1 MEGLPKKETLQIEF
15 KSDTKERNGLPD
27 HELIDTVVGMA
38 NSKGGSIFLGIE
50 DDGKVTGAMGK
61 HLDETGVCALIANST
76 VPSVQTKA
84 EILDVEENMKIL
96 RIDVPMSRTVVASST
111 GKTLRRRLK
120 LDGSPETVPLFP
132 YEIQSRL
139 SELSLLDFS
148 ATPLAGS
155 SMADLDPLEQMRLRS
170 IIENNPSGDKKL
182 LELTDEELN
191 LSLRLVTRQNDS
203 LVPTMAGMLLLGKEP
218 SIQRLVPTAR
228 SSFQVLEGTNVRINE
243 SFNAPLLKTFET
255 FSTYLNAWNPEK
267 ETSYGLFRISIPEFN
282 RDAFREGLVNAFS
295 HRDYTQLGEVRVL
308 ITDEGLSISSQGGF
322 IDGVNTDNLIS
333 VEPHG
338 RNPALADALKRIG
351 LAERTGRGID
361 RIYEGSMKYG
371 RPWPDYSESTSSVV
385 RLFIQRAEPDVAFIN
400 MIATEQ
406 NRMGKPLSLNALMAL
421 SLIRNE
427 GRASRDRIC
436 RDLHISEQRTSA
448 TIAQL
453 LGLELIEESGSDRN
467 PLFSLNPVFYRRI
480 ANDNVYGTR
489 RKVSVDDYQQAIV
502 ELARRNGG
510 FVTKDEVSSV
520 LDISGSQAYFQIKKL
535 VKDRTLS
542 PNQRGKYANYRL
554 EELSD

>member
-84 EILDVEENMKIL
+84 EILDVEENTKII
-96 RIDVPMSRTVVASST
+96 RIDVPMSRTVVASSA

-155 SMADLDPLEQMRLRS
+155 SMADLDPLEQVRLRS

-218 SIQRLVPTAR
+218 SIQRLAPTAR

-427 GRASRDRIC
+427 GRASRERIC
-436 RDLHISEQRTSA
+436 RDLHISEQRASA

-453 LGLELIEESGSDRN
+453 LGLELIEEGGSDRN

-535 VKDRTLS
+535 VKDRTLT

-554 EELSD
+554 EELTD